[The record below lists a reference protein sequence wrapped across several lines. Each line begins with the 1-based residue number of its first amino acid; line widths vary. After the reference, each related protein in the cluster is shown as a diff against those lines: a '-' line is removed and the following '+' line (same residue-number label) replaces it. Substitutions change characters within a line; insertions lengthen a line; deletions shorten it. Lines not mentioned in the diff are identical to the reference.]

1 MTLKTRYARN
11 GDVSIAYQVLGDG
24 PIDLVIVPGFIS
36 HLDLDWSGPGFQRFV
51 GRLAAFSRLI
61 RFDKRGTG
69 LSDPAPGAATLEER
83 MEDVRAVLDAV
94 GSRRAALFGYSE
106 GGAMA
111 ALFAAT
117 YPERTLAL
125 VMYGSFPDGRSHGPK
140 PEFAE
145 MVRHSWGEGGLIDFF
160 APSRAHDGRL
170 REAMGAYERAAVSP
184 AMARALIE
192 AWVETDVT
200 AVLPEVRVP
209 TLVLHRRGDYIPID
223 GARVIAASVPGA
235 RLVELEGIDHL
246 PFLGDADAIVE
257 EVEEFLTGAR
267 NVAEPERALATVMFT
282 DIVDS
287 TRRAAELGDARW
299 RDLLERHDELT
310 GSQIERA
317 RGRKIKS
324 TGDGVLATFD
334 GPARAIRCAAGLVED
349 LRRDGIEIRAG
360 IHTGECELLGDDVA
374 GMAVHIGARIAAL
387 AGSGEVLV
395 SSTVK
400 DLVAGSQIE
409 FEPRGAHVLKGVPG
423 EWQIF
428 CAARDVAPVAWHPN
442 A

>member
-1 MTLKTRYARN
+1 MAPRTHYAQN
-11 GDVSIAYQVLGDG
+11 GDVNIAYQVTGDG
-24 PIDLVIVPGFIS
+24 PLDLVIVPGFIS
-36 HLDLDWSGPGFQRFV
+36 HLDLDWTAPGFERFA

-69 LSDPAPGAATLEER
+69 LSDPAPGAATLEQR
-83 MEDVRAVLDAV
+83 MEDVRVVMDAV
-94 GSRRAALFGYSE
+94 GSERAALLGYSE
-106 GGAMA
+106 GGPMA

-125 VMYGSFPDGRSHGPK
+125 VMYGSFPAGRSLGPQ
-140 PEFAE
+140 PEFSE
-145 MVRHSWGEGGLIDFF
+145 MIRDSWGEGRIVDFF
-160 APSRAHDGRL
+160 APSLAHDDRL
-170 REAMGAYERAAVSP
+170 REAMGAAERASASP
-184 AMARALIE
+184 AMARALME
-192 AWVETDVT
+192 ALAETDVT

-223 GARVIAASVPGA
+223 GARVIAESVPGA
-235 RLVELEGIDHL
+235 RLVELDGSDHL
-246 PFLGDADAIVE
+246 PFLGDSDAIVE

-299 RDLLERHDELT
+299 RDLLERHDELVAR
-310 GSQIERA
+310 QIERA

-334 GPARAIRCAAGLVED
+334 GPARAIGCAAAIVDELD
-349 LRRDGIEIRAG
+349 RDGIEIRAG

-374 GMAVHIGARIAAL
+374 GMAVHIGARIAGL
-387 AGSGEVLV
+387 AGNGEVLV

-400 DLVAGSQIE
+400 DLVAGSQIG

-428 CAARDVAPVAWHPN
+428 RAEPESVRAA
-442 A
+442 